1 MGNTPSDVQV
11 TEGDH
16 TVTVRKAGFKDWER
30 TLKITAGSSVHL
42 NADLEKIQNP

>member
-1 MGNTPSDVQV
+1 MCRLLREITRSP
-11 TEGDH
+11 
-16 TVTVRKAGFKDWER
+16 VRKAGFKDWER